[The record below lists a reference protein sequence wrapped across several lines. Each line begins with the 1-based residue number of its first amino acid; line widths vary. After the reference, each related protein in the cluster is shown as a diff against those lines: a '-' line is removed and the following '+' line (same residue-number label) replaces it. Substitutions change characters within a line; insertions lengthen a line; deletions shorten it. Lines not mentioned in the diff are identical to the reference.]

1 MWIAGFKWM
10 FLIIGTAI
18 GAGYASGREIWQFFG
33 YESEL
38 ALIIFMLLFIVCCS
52 VLLHISYTFRTSD
65 YVPLLQ
71 IIVGKRL
78 SVMYDVMIFLY
89 LFTISIVMIAGS
101 GVTGQAFQLSYWWGV
116 ALIVMLLILTFMRG
130 INGVVVINQF
140 VSPFLIIGL
149 LYALGQFIFDFNVPL
164 VSDWKAQSNW
174 LAAFPFVALNILPLI
189 AVLGAIGH
197 KVKSKGEIYVASIS
211 SGLVLGVVS
220 FMYNSSLVQIADE
233 VLVYEMPLFAI
244 LQHYPMNLFI
254 FMSIMLWLAIF
265 TAAACSIL
273 GLITRLQARIPLK
286 MWIIATLLIACMIPL
301 TLFGFSTLVSVTYP
315 IYGFLNL
322 YVLIRL
328 IYYPFAKRTPH
339 KPVK

>member
-1 MWIAGFKWM
+1 
-10 FLIIGTAI
+10 
-18 GAGYASGREIWQFFG
+18 
-33 YESEL
+33 
-38 ALIIFMLLFIVCCS
+38 
-52 VLLHISYTFRTSD
+52 
-65 YVPLLQ
+65 
-71 IIVGKRL
+71 
-78 SVMYDVMIFLY
+78 
-89 LFTISIVMIAGS
+89 
-101 GVTGQAFQLSYWWGV
+101 
-116 ALIVMLLILTFMRG
+116 MRG

-328 IYYPFAKRTPH
+328 IYYPFAKRTPD

>member
-78 SVMYDVMIFLY
+78 SVVYDVMIFLY

-220 FMYNSSLVQIADE
+220 FMYNSSL
-233 VLVYEMPLFAI
+233 
-244 LQHYPMNLFI
+244 
-254 FMSIMLWLAIF
+254 
-265 TAAACSIL
+265 
-273 GLITRLQARIPLK
+273 
-286 MWIIATLLIACMIPL
+286 
-301 TLFGFSTLVSVTYP
+301 
-315 IYGFLNL
+315 
-322 YVLIRL
+322 
-328 IYYPFAKRTPH
+328 
-339 KPVK
+339 